1 MEICNKGQSPNPN
14 LKTSLKHI
22 SLTFLSIKKNLKIKI
37 INVIKNLKE
46 RELSK
51 GDQFS
56 NWNARPLRKS
66 QIHYAALDAFV
77 CIQLFY
83 EFEKVFLAQVI
94 NSLIFLKY
102 Y

>member
-1 MEICNKGQSPNPN
+1 MTI
-14 LKTSLKHI
+14 
-22 SLTFLSIKKNLKIKI
+22 
-37 INVIKNLKE
+37 LKE

-56 NWNARPLRKS
+56 NWNVRPLRKS

-83 EFEKVFLAQVI
+83 EFEKLFMAQVDHF
-94 NSLIFLKY
+94 NSFPKFLI
-102 Y
+102 